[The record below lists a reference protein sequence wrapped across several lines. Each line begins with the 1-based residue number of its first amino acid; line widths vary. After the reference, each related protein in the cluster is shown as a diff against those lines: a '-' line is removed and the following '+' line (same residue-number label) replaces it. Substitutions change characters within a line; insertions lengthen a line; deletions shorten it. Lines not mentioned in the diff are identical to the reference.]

1 MADRIAVLVDGDNV
15 SAVHSEQVLAEA
27 ARLGRVDVARV
38 YAAANTNS
46 AWLITPGYLAM
57 HAGVGKNAADI
68 LLCIDAME
76 LALTGGLE
84 TFVIASSDGDF
95 THLAQRLRE
104 RGQHVLGLGEAK
116 ATKAFRM
123 ACTQFI
129 TLKTPQCGA
138 AAPAVKPP
146 ALVAKP
152 SPPKLSEL
160 DRNIKVLIAT
170 HSKQGRVMAIEELGR
185 NMYTIHGAQMKNR
198 PEGTW
203 RAYLDERPNLYD
215 IDPRGPEA
223 FVRFRPKAFASA

>member
-15 SAVHSEQVLAEA
+15 SAVHAGQVLAEA

-38 YAAANTNS
+38 YVAANTNS
-46 AWLITPGYLAM
+46 AWLITPGYRAM

-84 TFVIASSDGDF
+84 TFVIATSDGDF

-123 ACTQFI
+123 ACAQFI
-129 TLKTPQCGA
+129 TLKTAQPCVVT
-138 AAPAVKPP
+138 P
-146 ALVAKP
+146 VAKP
-152 SPPKLSEL
+152 SVPNMSKL
-160 DRNIKVLIAT
+160 DQNIRAMIASHSANGCGMQIGVLGQKMRQT
-170 HSKQGRVMAIEELGR
+170 HDTQ
-185 NMYTIHGAQMKNR
+185 TGAR
-198 PEGTW
+198 PEGGW
-203 RAYLDERPNLYD
+203 RAYLSKRPNLYD
-215 IDPRGPEA
+215 LDPRGPSA
-223 FVRFRPKAFASA
+223 NVRLRIKSPASA